1 MKLKVI
7 NAHKKR
13 SSDGS
18 NGQILLYLYVHEA
31 VWVELSS
38 KNRLKILEYYFRN
51 TMRGKRQIEES
62 DYFEEGCTRSGMKGV
77 SH

>member
-1 MKLKVI
+1 LAKTWPDKFRLDLTMKLKVI

-38 KNRLKILEYYFRN
+38 KNRLKY
-51 TMRGKRQIEES
+51 
-62 DYFEEGCTRSGMKGV
+62 
-77 SH
+77 